1 MPTFQT
7 PQFTISELLSNA
19 ADGSLQ
25 LPDFQRPY
33 RWDDERIRSLLV
45 TVLRGHPMG
54 VIMTLE
60 TGGENIRFK
69 PRPLTGVD
77 PAAASQEPA
86 FLLLDGQ
93 QRMTSMFQAL
103 TGDGIVETED
113 SRHHKLTRKY
123 FIDVEKA
130 LGDARDQDEAI
141 RSLPAD
147 GVIRENFHRD
157 IVLDASTPE
166 KQHQEGLMPMSVLFH
181 QTEAMPWLF
190 GYMQATKPD
199 DEVNRT
205 EVMQAFTT
213 RVLNPMLQYQIPAIE
228 LSKNIGKDAVA
239 TVFEK
244 VNTGGL
250 PLDTF
255 ELLTATFAGDRA
267 YYEETGKDFRLGEDW
282 ELTQAV
288 IDEHP
293 ALHGLRNTDIL
304 MGISVLITLEKRTRD
319 AARGVTGKKLSQ
331 TSARREDILSM
342 ELQDYRRVAPLMRR
356 ALPAVARH
364 LRSLHIHNAPG
375 VPYRSQLISLAV
387 FYVLLGE
394 RAEEHAVRARINQWF
409 WCGVLGEQYG
419 ATIETK
425 LSRDAEQVPR
435 WATGETAETPDTV
448 ARANFAETRLGSL
461 RTRQS
466 AAYKG
471 IYALLMAQERPTKDW
486 MLDRDLDFTSY
497 DELQVD
503 IHHVFPK
510 KWCNENG
517 IEDWRRE
524 SIINKTPLAQRTNI
538 HLGGESPA
546 TYMKRLDR
554 KGLTPEQVDA
564 HVATHA
570 IDPAL
575 LRAGNFSAYFDDRR
589 GRLVQ
594 LIESAM
600 GKSVTRDWEVDSEHT
615 DRPENFSEAADQM
628 LPETTDSID

>member
-7 PQFTISELLSNA
+7 PQYTITELLKDA
-19 ADGSLQ
+19 AEGTLQ
-25 LPDFQRPY
+25 LPDFQRAY

-69 PRPLTGVD
+69 PRPLAGVELNT
-77 PAAASQEPA
+77 AAKEPEL
-86 FLLLDGQ
+86 LLLDGQ

-113 SRHHKLTRKY
+113 SRHHKLTRRY

-130 LGDARDQDEAI
+130 LGDARSQDEAV

-147 GVIRENFHRD
+147 GMIKENFNRD
-157 IVLDASTPE
+157 IVFDVSSAE
-166 KQHQEGLMPMSVLFH
+166 KQQHEGLMPMSVLFD
-181 QTEAMPWLF
+181 QSATMPWLF
-190 GYMQATKPD
+190 GYMQSSRS
-199 DEVNRT
+199 DETTNRT

-213 RVLNPMLQYQIPAIE
+213 RVLNPIQQYKIPAIQ
-228 LSKNIGKDAVA
+228 LKKNIGKDAVA

-255 ELLTATFAGDRA
+255 ELLTATFAGDRS
-267 YYEETGKDFRLGEDW
+267 YFEETGKDFRLGEDW
-282 ELTQAV
+282 ELTQNV
-288 IDEHP
+288 LDEHR

-304 MGISVLITLEKRTRD
+304 MGLSVLITLEKRTND
-319 AARGVTGKKLSQ
+319 AAKGLSGKKLSQ

-342 ELQDYRRVAPLMRR
+342 ELQDYRKFAPLVRR

-364 LRSLHIHNAPG
+364 LRALHIHRSSDI
-375 VPYRSQLISLAV
+375 PYRSQLISLAI
-387 FYVLLGE
+387 FHVLLGE
-394 RAEEHAVRARINQWF
+394 RAEQHAVRARLDQWF

-425 LSRDAEQVPR
+425 LSRDAEQVPA
-435 WATGETAETPDTV
+435 WAKGGSSELPDTL
-448 ARANFAETRLGSL
+448 ARATFAESRLGSL

-471 IYALLMAQERPTKDW
+471 VYALLMAQDRPTKDW
-486 MLDRDLDFTSY
+486 MLDRDLDFTAY

-503 IHHVFPK
+503 IHHVFPQ

-524 SIINKTPLAQRTNI
+524 SIVNKTPLAKSTNI
-538 HLGGESPA
+538 RLSGDSPA
-546 TYMKRLDR
+546 VYMHRLDA
-554 KGLTPEQVDA
+554 KGLTPEQVDQQ
-564 HVATHA
+564 VATHA
-570 IDPAL
+570 IDPSL
-575 LRAGNFSAYFDDRR
+575 LRAGDFDRFFNDRR
-589 GRLVQ
+589 ERLVT
-594 LIESAM
+594 LIERAM
-600 GKSVTRDWEVDSEHT
+600 GKGVARDWDLDSEET
-615 DRPENFSEAADQM
+615 DRPENFTEALDDPPFNDE
-628 LPETTDSID
+628 LE

>member
-1 MPTFQT
+1 MSTFQT
-7 PQFTISELLSNA
+7 PQYSISEMLKDASE
-19 ADGSLQ
+19 GTLQ

-69 PRPLTGVD
+69 PRPLTGVRLD
-77 PAAASQEPA
+77 TAAKEPEL
-86 FLLLDGQ
+86 LLLDGQ

-113 SRHHKLTRKY
+113 VRHHKLTRRY

-130 LGDARDQDEAI
+130 LGDARSQDESVV
-141 RSLPAD
+141 SLPAD
-147 GVIRENFHRD
+147 GITRENFNRD
-157 IVLDASTPE
+157 ITFDVSTPE
-166 KQHQEGLMPMSVLFH
+166 KQQLEGLMPLSVLFD
-181 QTEAMPWLF
+181 QQAAMPWLF
-190 GYMQATKPD
+190 EYMAASKPGED
-199 DEVNRT
+199 VDRT
-205 EVMQAFTT
+205 AVMQDFTT
-213 RVLNPMLQYQIPAIE
+213 NILNPMQQYKIPAIQ
-228 LSKNIGKDAVA
+228 LKKDIGKDAVA

-267 YYEETGKDFRLGEDW
+267 YFEETGKDFRLGEDW
-282 ELTQAV
+282 ELTQQV
-288 IDEHP
+288 IDDHR
-293 ALHGLRNTDIL
+293 ALHGIRNTDIL
-304 MGISVLITLEKRTRD
+304 MGISVLITLEKRKAD
-319 AARGVTGKKLSQ
+319 AAKGVTGKKLSQ

-342 ELQDYRRVAPLMRR
+342 ELRDYRRVAPLMRR

-364 LRSLHIHNAPG
+364 LRSLHIHSSGA
-375 VPYRSQLISLAV
+375 VPYRSQLIALAI
-387 FYVLLGE
+387 FHVLLGE
-394 RAEEHAVRARINQWF
+394 RAEEHAVRGRLNQWF
-409 WCGVLGEQYG
+409 WCGALGEQYG

-425 LSRDAEQVPR
+425 ISRDAEQVPG
-435 WATGETAETPDTV
+435 WALAESIDLPDTV
-448 ARANFAETRLGSL
+448 ARATFAESRLGSL

-471 IYALLMAQERPTKDW
+471 VYALLMAQERPTKDW
-486 MLDRDLDFTSY
+486 MLDRELDFATY

-524 SIINKTPLAQRTNI
+524 SIINKTPLSKSTNI
-538 HLGGESPA
+538 RLSGDSPA
-546 TYMKRLDR
+546 EYMHRLDS
-554 KGLTPEQVDA
+554 KGLAPEQVDLQI
-564 HVATHA
+564 ATHA
-570 IDPAL
+570 IDPAF
-575 LRAGNFSAYFDDRR
+575 LRAGDFDGYFDDRR
-589 GRLVQ
+589 ARLVV
-594 LIESAM
+594 LIEKAM
-600 GKSVTRDWEVDSEHT
+600 GKGVARDWEIDSEDS
-615 DRPENFSEAADQM
+615 DRPENFTEEHDDI
-628 LPETTDSID
+628 DSVDIE